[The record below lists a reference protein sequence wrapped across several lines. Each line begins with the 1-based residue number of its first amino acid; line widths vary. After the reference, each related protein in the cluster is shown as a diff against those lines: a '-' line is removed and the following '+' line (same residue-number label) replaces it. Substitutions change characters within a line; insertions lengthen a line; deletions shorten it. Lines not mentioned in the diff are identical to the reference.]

1 MSLQQETATT
11 SATRDLSG
19 DALIQEVVDS
29 FGGASPERFRVVM
42 QSLVRHLHAFAKDV
56 QLTEDEWLAGIQ
68 FLTRVGQT
76 CTDTRQ
82 EMIMFSDTLGLSM
95 QVIGI
100 NHPATDGST
109 ESTVF
114 GPFYVGGAPTYKNGD
129 DIANGAPGEPCYMS
143 GIVRSTSGAPIP
155 GAILDIWQADSD
167 GLYDVQRPEL
177 EAAQARG
184 KLAADDQGRY
194 WFWTVKP
201 EAYGIPTDGPVGELI
216 RGANRSP
223 MRPGHVHA
231 MVSAPG
237 YKTVTTH
244 VFLSGDQYLDND
256 VVFGVKQSLVGEFVR
271 QEPGTAPDGRTLETP
286 FYVAEFDFTLSPES
300 TNGTSTNGHA

>member
-1 MSLQQETATT
+1 MSLDQAT
-11 SATRDLSG
+11 SATRDLTG

-29 FGGASPERFRVVM
+29 FGNASPERFRVVM
-42 QSLVRHLHAFAKDV
+42 QGLVRHLHAFAQEV

-100 NHPATDGST
+100 NHPAVDGST

-114 GPFYVGGAPTYKNGD
+114 GPFYVGGAPMYKNGD

-143 GIVRSTSGAPIP
+143 GTVRSTTGAPIA
-155 GAILDIWQADSD
+155 GAIIDIWQADSD

-177 EAAQARG
+177 EDAQARG
-184 KLAADDQGRY
+184 RLAADDQGRY

-201 EAYGIPTDGPVGELI
+201 EPYAVPTDGPVGEMI

-223 MRPGHVHA
+223 PPCRRRP
-231 MVSAPG
+231 SLR
-237 YKTVTTH
+237 
-244 VFLSGDQYLDND
+244 LS
-256 VVFGVKQSLVGEFVR
+256 
-271 QEPGTAPDGRTLETP
+271 
-286 FYVAEFDFTLSPES
+286 
-300 TNGTSTNGHA
+300 